1 MAVLNG
7 KLYFS
12 WVQCFRLCIPDFTR
26 NAPTRKTA
34 ISKWQLAIGQTLPR
48 KQTFVFLRVLCGKW
62 FPVFS
67 VSQGLRSGHFILI
80 GGRA

>member
-12 WVQCFRLCIPDFTR
+12 WVQRSRLCIPD
-26 NAPTRKTA
+26 ARKA
-34 ISKWQLAIGQTLPR
+34 ANGNWQLAIGQTQSR
-48 KQTFVFLRVLCGKW
+48 KPTFAFLRVLCGQW

-67 VSQGLRSGHFILI
+67 VSPCLR
-80 GGRA
+80 GGCFSDAQQNGGPR